1 VTMTGTM
8 VLAAQVGLFLGTALS
23 FTSQGTLDLAELHS
37 LQYSVEILDT
47 PVEDITE
54 DTEDKS
60 VSPTM
65 TMVNKDGQKY
75 RCSLPQIPEPN
86 SEDDD
91 KDEYKDTDIAKLLRP
106 LEDGPCLYK
115 TKDWWTYEICYN
127 RAVKQ
132 YHMENDKP
140 VGAVLVLG
148 VHSPGLD
155 SWAETNKTYQPQ
167 WYTNGSKCDL
177 TGRPRQT
184 ELRFVCNEAAT
195 QEMVGDIFEPQ
206 SCEYTIVVH
215 TSRLCTVPWL
225 RPVADPTP
233 LPIVCNPLLS
243 HTQMDKYKLYQERK
257 KVAEDLAE
265 KDRQAKKAVE
275 LASQMGAKHVDLIKP
290 GTGRSL
296 AGVLNSMGDN
306 VADNLVSEINTLLD
320 KAMAGDGGLKVV
332 DLRGKNKDNTEEE
345 EGEEEDKKD
354 KVPKE
359 KVLDEAKPKESSA
372 SDGNWDLIHH
382 KHQPVKDPELQ
393 DLITERN
400 SIWRKIH
407 EAKKTVKK
415 YTSQLHD
422 TETFLRNEKTDTFES
437 QEIIEKLQNQKQ
449 AIEVALIK
457 AREAVADL
465 EVDAKDF
472 SHKIVSLQ
480 SKLARSESKH
490 WNRKLSVLE
499 DMMVKGSTDFSL
511 ILEEM
516 AKDYKKYTHEPLI
529 SIDDYFKIAQ
539 KFIDQGSLNDERF
552 KKLKKFMQF
561 ADGELLNI
569 KYEEEEALE
578 ESESINKEINELSN
592 NNLEMAAKFRDVV
605 KDDVREKFSEILKE
619 VSDELDLPEGD
630 VDKDEA
636 MAAMTETLD
645 KLMNKLAG
653 TGDKIHNARKQAA
666 NIKKITGDKGATDD
680 ILNLKRDN
688 KKSVKKDLG
697 ERRAD
702 ILPEDEDGGD
712 EDDHEVDE
720 KLKDT
725 MKQLED
731 AETEVENL
739 EKEILH
745 LSNSPHIKQKGAED
759 VNSVETDAD
768 LKNVKVSLTNLSPG
782 GEGLDDEQTNKIVKK
797 LEGTIRDK
805 LSKLGLDTGGRPIEV
820 KLITTQIPE
829 GLEEGIGGE
838 GEDMQVQ
845 GMFFN
850 MMTGNMQGYEDINNQ
865 RKVENNYKFTWKE
878 DMVEDIEKK
887 IDSLGRDANRLQEG
901 QQEPEELVLT
911 DNTIPFDFYE
921 GGDERHRPSSFST
934 RMENSISSDKT
945 NEDEILISG
954 EEEEQNRDEL

>member
-1 VTMTGTM
+1 ML
-8 VLAAQVGLFLGTALS
+8 LAAQIGLFLSTALS

-54 DTEDKS
+54 DTEDKP

-75 RCSLPQIPEPN
+75 RCSLPQMPESDP
-86 SEDDD
+86 EEDD

-243 HTQMDKYKLYQERK
+243 QTQMDKYKLYQERK
-257 KVAEDLAE
+257 KLAEELAE

-290 GTGRSL
+290 GSGRSL
-296 AGVLNSMGDN
+296 SGLLSSMGDN

-320 KAMAGDGGLKVV
+320 KAMTGDGGLKVV
-332 DLRGKNKDNTEEE
+332 DLRGKNKDNTEEV
-345 EGEEEDKKD
+345 EGEEEDYKD
-354 KVPKE
+354 KASRE
-359 KVLDEAKPKESSA
+359 KVLDEAKTKESSA
-372 SDGNWDLIHH
+372 SDGKWDLIHH

-393 DLITERN
+393 ELISERN
-400 SIWRKIH
+400 NIWRKIH

-437 QEIIEKLQNQKQ
+437 QDIIEKLQNQKQ
-449 AIEVALIK
+449 AIEIALIK

-499 DMMVKGSTDFSL
+499 DMMVKGSTDFTL

-516 AKDYKKYTHEPLI
+516 AKDYKKYTQEPLI

-552 KKLKKFMQF
+552 EKLKKFMQF

-569 KYEEEEALE
+569 KYEEEVALDETQSFDE
-578 ESESINKEINELSN
+578 EINKLSN
-592 NNLEMAAKFRDVV
+592 NNVEMAAKFRDVV

-619 VSDELDLPEGD
+619 VSEELDLPEGD

-653 TGDKIHNARKQAA
+653 TGDKIQNAQKQAA
-666 NIKKITGDKGATDD
+666 SLRKITGDKAATDD

-688 KKSVKKDLG
+688 QKSVKKDLR
-697 ERRAD
+697 ERQVD
-702 ILPEDEDGGD
+702 ILPEDGDGGDGD
-712 EDDHEVDE
+712 EDDHEIDE

-725 MKQLED
+725 MRQLED
-731 AETEVENL
+731 AETEVKNL

-745 LSNSPHIKQKGAED
+745 LSNSPQLKHKGGED
-759 VNSVETDAD
+759 INSGETAD

-782 GEGLDDEQTNKIVKK
+782 GEGFDDEQTNKIVKK

-850 MMTGNMQGYEDINNQ
+850 MMTGNMQGYEDINSQ

-887 IDSLGRDANRLQEG
+887 IDSLQEG
-901 QQEPEELVLT
+901 QQEPEEVVLK

-921 GGDERHRPSSFST
+921 GGDQRQRPSSFST
-934 RMENSISSDKT
+934 TMEDSISSDKK
-945 NEDEILISG
+945 NDDEILISSD
-954 EEEEQNRDEL
+954 EEKQSRDEL

>member
-1 VTMTGTM
+1 MTGTKFF
-8 VLAAQVGLFLGTALS
+8 AGQFCLFLGTALC

-54 DTEDKS
+54 DTEDKP

-75 RCSLPQIPEPN
+75 RCSLPVMPEADA
-86 SEDDD
+86 DDGD

-148 VHSPGLD
+148 VHSPELD
-155 SWAETNKTYQPQ
+155 TWAETNKTYQPQ

-265 KDRQAKKAVE
+265 KDRQAKKAAE
-275 LASQMGAKHVDLIKP
+275 LASQMGAKHVDLAKP
-290 GTGRSL
+290 GSGSSL
-296 AGVLNSMGDN
+296 AGLLSSMGDN

-332 DLRGKNKDNTEEE
+332 DLRGKNKDNAEEV
-345 EGEEEDKKD
+345 EGEEDNKD
-354 KVPKE
+354 VISRE
-359 KVLDEAKPKESSA
+359 KVLDNVKPEESSA
-372 SDGNWDLIHH
+372 SDGKWDLIHH

-393 DLITERN
+393 ELITERN
-400 SIWRKIH
+400 NIWRKIH

-422 TETFLRNEKTDTFES
+422 TETFLKNEKTDTFES
-437 QEIIEKLQNQKQ
+437 QEIIEKLQNQKH
-449 AIEVALIK
+449 AIENALIK

-499 DMMVKGSTDFSL
+499 DMMMKGSTDFTL

-516 AKDYKKYTHEPLI
+516 AKDYKKYTHEPLV
-529 SIDDYFKIAQ
+529 SINDYFKIAK

-552 KKLKKFMQF
+552 EKLRKFLQF

-569 KYEEEEALE
+569 KYEDELSQEET
-578 ESESINKEINELSN
+578 ESIDDEISKLSN
-592 NNLEMAAKFRDVV
+592 KNVEMAAKFRDVV

-645 KLMNKLAG
+645 KLMTKLAG
-653 TGDKIHNARKQAA
+653 TGEKINNAQKQAA
-666 NIKKITGDKGATDD
+666 NLKKITGDKAATDD
-680 ILNLKRDN
+680 LLNLKRDN
-688 KKSVKKDLG
+688 KKSVKKELR
-697 ERRAD
+697 ERQAEIMPD
-702 ILPEDEDGGD
+702 DEVGGD
-712 EDDHEVDE
+712 EDDDELDE

-725 MKQLED
+725 MRQLED
-731 AETEVENL
+731 AESEVESL

-745 LSNSPHIKQKGAED
+745 LSNSPQLKSDATKD
-759 VNSVETDAD
+759 DNSMGTDAD

-782 GEGLDDEQTNKIVKK
+782 GESLDDEQTTKIVKK

-829 GLEEGIGGE
+829 GLEEGMGGE

-850 MMTGNMQGYEDINNQ
+850 MMTGNMQGYEDINSQ
-865 RKVENNYKFTWKE
+865 RKVENNYKFTWRE

-887 IDSLGRDANRLQEG
+887 IDSLGRDADRHQEG
-901 QQEPEELVLT
+901 QHEPEEVVLT

-921 GGDERHRPSSFST
+921 GGDQRQRPSSFST
-934 RMENSISSDKT
+934 TIEDVISSDTT
-945 NEDEILISG
+945 NEDEILIS
-954 EEEEQNRDEL
+954 EDEEEQSRDEL